1 MPQVWNNIL
10 LCIFALV
17 ISINCFAQDFTEEFE
32 SLINTEKPNLLPE
45 KMLITQRILWG
56 EKGLF
61 RKTGIAK
68 LSIENREKELIIREK
83 MLKAHQIIGYITFA
97 GMIYQGILG
106 GKMYNGDYSVY
117 DTHKTL
123 GKVVSASYFTGA
135 GLSLFTPPPLVSRE
149 REGLNNIKL
158 HKIFANIH
166 VPAMIITNIYADKQ
180 NDADKYREI
189 HKVPLFFCYDF
200 NNTTTMRI
208 IARFILTSVT

>member
-1 MPQVWNNIL
+1 MPNVWNNIL
-10 LCIFALV
+10 LSIFALA

-32 SLINTEKPNLLPE
+32 SLINIEKPNLLPE

-68 LSIENREKELIIREK
+68 LSIENREKELIVREK

-117 DTHKTL
+117 KTHKTL

-166 VPAMIITNIYADKQ
+166 VPAMIITNVYADKQ
-180 NDADKYREI
+180 HDADKYREI
-189 HKVPLFFCYDF
+189 HKVSAYTAFASYSFAMISIILDF
-200 NNTTTMRI
+200 
-208 IARFILTSVT
+208 

>member
-1 MPQVWNNIL
+1 MLQIKKNIL
-10 LCIFALV
+10 LSLLALV
-17 ISINCFAQDFTEEFE
+17 LSINCFAQDFTKEFE
-32 SLINTEKPNLLPE
+32 NLINTEKPSLLPE

-68 LSIENREKELIIREK
+68 LSIENREKELIVREK
-83 MLKAHQIIGYITFA
+83 MLKAHQIIGYVTFA

-123 GKVVSASYFTGA
+123 GKIVTASYFTGA

-149 REGLNNIKL
+149 KEGLNNIRL
-158 HKIFANIH
+158 HKILANLH
-166 VPAMIITNIYADKQ
+166 LPAMIVTNIYSNKQ
-180 NDADKYREI
+180 HEADKYREI
-189 HKVPLFFCYDF
+189 HKTAAYTAVASYTLAMITIILDF
-200 NNTTTMRI
+200 
-208 IARFILTSVT
+208 